1 MPHFPHSPLQALRAS
16 ESHITVAGSPGR
28 RGRGSGRGSHLE
40 ARCRS
45 RAVGGGAWRDPD
57 RPQAPCK
64 VMRGTAGV
72 EVSWDW
78 TERLL
83 REATCAEGPPWARQT
98 SGCTGPRPP
107 RHPEL
112 NIVQPGLH
120 ELLRTSHLWNTCK
133 FFSVLRKSPS
143 GEREWETELSYL
155 YFELTLVGKTLRLK
169 ETEYNF
175 DGKFKYFQVTSNEV
189 SKVDETG

>member
-1 MPHFPHSPLQALRAS
+1 MQSNERNRAGRSQLGLDREAS
-16 ESHITVAGSPGR
+16 E
-28 RGRGSGRGSHLE
+28 RGHVCRG
-40 ARCRS
+40 A
-45 RAVGGGAWRDPD
+45 
-57 RPQAPCK
+57 
-64 VMRGTAGV
+64 
-72 EVSWDW
+72 
-78 TERLL
+78 
-83 REATCAEGPPWARQT
+83 PWARQT

-107 RHPEL
+107 CHPEL

-120 ELLRTSHLWNTCK
+120 ELLRTSHLWNMCK
-133 FFSVLRKSPS
+133 FFSVPRQSHS

-175 DGKFKYFQVTSNEV
+175 DGKFKHFQVTSNEV